1 MNIHYDITLLMLSVL
16 ASCVATLI
24 TIELIDRLYISSV
37 SKKKILLPIFTTI
50 VGSSIWANHILLSF
64 AFKLD
69 LGEARNVF
77 AYMTLLA
84 WGFGCLTA
92 FLVLYET
99 SKRYHTV
106 FSIVTTGIF
115 SGLSTLAMYYFDSA
129 SIHGFLTVPS
139 PNLFMTF
146 ASLIMTMVVIT
157 GLTFALSRQKSYWG
171 VNPITA
177 KLSASLIVTLC
188 LITIH
193 AAFDQAFA
201 HGEMATNT
209 SVTTEF
215 MEIIISL
222 VLLTL
227 ILISFI
233 FILYFEKHGK
243 QIFKFSFLSPEI
255 NKPLDRHH
263 FLDSLTKLPN
273 RLAFQEHLE
282 RAAKRSDRAGNTFAL
297 AYIDLDHFKPI
308 NDQYGHQV
316 GDIVLT
322 RVAER
327 LNNAMRGCDFVARI
341 GGDEFVAI
349 FEDIKSNDDLNPIL
363 ERALSSIKE
372 PFIVNEILIE
382 ISCSI
387 GIAIYP
393 KDGNL
398 EKLIVSAD
406 AAMYKA
412 KEAGKNQYKFYDANI
427 ELASDQMLEMQRD
440 LKTAIDKNE
449 FNLAYLA
456 KIDCKSQTPVG
467 AEALIR
473 WNHPTK
479 GEIPPKVFLP
489 VAERFG
495 LINQINDWV
504 VEECCRTIFH
514 AKEFGIDLNLS
525 INLNSQQF
533 RNPNLVEDITKLLDF
548 YEVDAHNL
556 TVEINET
563 IAVKNQAQFKLLLS
577 KFKAVG
583 IRVALDDFGLY
594 PISLAYL
601 QNLNVNELKLDRVFV
616 SEISQNSNSRALA
629 DAVIQL
635 AHALKLNVVAE
646 GVESDSQHD
655 TLIELGCDHMQGF
668 LFSKPVPMEKL
679 FNLYTQLQFNFEST
693 SKLLA

>member
-24 TIELIDRLYISSV
+24 TIELIERLYISSI
-37 SKKKILLPIFTTI
+37 SKKKILLPIFTMI
-50 VGSSIWANHILLSF
+50 IGSSIWANHILLSF

-77 AYMTLLA
+77 PYMTLLA
-84 WGFGCLTA
+84 WGFGCFTA
-92 FLVLYET
+92 FLVLNET
-99 SKRYHTV
+99 SKRYHTL
-106 FSIVTTGIF
+106 FSIVSTGIL
-115 SGLSTLAMYYFDSA
+115 SGFSTLAMYYFDSA
-129 SIHGFLTVPS
+129 SIHGFLTVPTPS
-139 PNLFMTF
+139 PFMTF

-157 GLTFALSRQKSYWG
+157 GLTFALSRQKPYWG
-171 VNPITA
+171 ANPISA

-201 HGEMATNT
+201 HGEIVTNT
-209 SVTTEF
+209 SITTEF
-215 MEIIISL
+215 MGIIISL

-233 FILYFEKHGK
+233 FILFFEKHGK
-243 QIFKFSFLSPEI
+243 QIFKFSFLNPEM
-255 NKPLDRHH
+255 NKPLNRHN

-456 KIDCKSQTPVG
+456 KFDCKSQSPVG

-548 YEVDAHNL
+548 YEVNAHNL

>member
-1 MNIHYDITLLMLSVL
+1 
-16 ASCVATLI
+16 
-24 TIELIDRLYISSV
+24 
-37 SKKKILLPIFTTI
+37 
-50 VGSSIWANHILLSF
+50 
-64 AFKLD
+64 
-69 LGEARNVF
+69 
-77 AYMTLLA
+77 
-84 WGFGCLTA
+84 
-92 FLVLYET
+92 
-99 SKRYHTV
+99 
-106 FSIVTTGIF
+106 
-115 SGLSTLAMYYFDSA
+115 
-129 SIHGFLTVPS
+129 
-139 PNLFMTF
+139 
-146 ASLIMTMVVIT
+146 
-157 GLTFALSRQKSYWG
+157 
-171 VNPITA
+171 
-177 KLSASLIVTLC
+177 
-188 LITIH
+188 
-193 AAFDQAFA
+193 
-201 HGEMATNT
+201 
-209 SVTTEF
+209 
-215 MEIIISL
+215 
-222 VLLTL
+222 
-227 ILISFI
+227 
-233 FILYFEKHGK
+233 
-243 QIFKFSFLSPEI
+243 
-255 NKPLDRHH
+255 
-263 FLDSLTKLPN
+263 
-273 RLAFQEHLE
+273 
-282 RAAKRSDRAGNTFAL
+282 
-297 AYIDLDHFKPI
+297 
-308 NDQYGHQV
+308 
-316 GDIVLT
+316 
-322 RVAER
+322 
-327 LNNAMRGCDFVARI
+327 
-341 GGDEFVAI
+341 
-349 FEDIKSNDDLNPIL
+349 
-363 ERALSSIKE
+363 
-372 PFIVNEILIE
+372 
-382 ISCSI
+382 
-387 GIAIYP
+387 
-393 KDGNL
+393 
-398 EKLIVSAD
+398 
-406 AAMYKA
+406 
-412 KEAGKNQYKFYDANI
+412 
-427 ELASDQMLEMQRD
+427 MLEMQRD

-646 GVESDSQHD
+646 GVESDSQHE

-668 LFSKPVPMEKL
+668 LFSKPVLMEKL